1 MPKQPPDAD
10 TAFADTPVDT
20 AVEDRVAAP
29 VGAPTAPL
37 AESTIASSEQF
48 LGRWNKL
55 VSSTNW
61 EKGRIIADWRAALE
75 RSGAEVTQHSDEAWA
90 QLVGGVSSQHVG
102 RLRRVHQKFGAVREE
117 YPGLYWSH
125 FQASLDWQD
134 AEMWLEGAIGNA
146 WSVSQMRSARWEAVG
161 APDGLEPASDEA
173 GVYQGEIDEDAYA
186 AIADRETAPAQQER
200 AAADGDDERDERDD
214 SSESSSTAS
223 GETAP
228 WEDQPS
234 SGDPAPQRDRP
245 FANLAEL
252 PDDLAEAFEHFK
264 LAILSHK
271 LTGWGQVSRDDVLHA
286 LDSLRK
292 LAMAPSGDDAP
303 R

>member
-1 MPKQPPDAD
+1 MPQQPLSDD
-10 TAFADTPVDT
+10 TSFDI

-29 VGAPTAPL
+29 PTAPVAPL
-37 AESTIASSEQF
+37 SDTTIASSEQF

-61 EKGRIIADWRAALE
+61 EKGRIIFEWRASLE
-75 RSGAEVTQHSDEAWA
+75 RSGVDVTQHSDEAWA

-102 RLRRVHQKFGAVREE
+102 RLRRVHQRFGPVCDE

-125 FQASLDWQD
+125 FQAALDWND
-134 AEMWLEGAIGNA
+134 AEMWLEGAISNT
-146 WSVSQMRSARWEAVG
+146 WSVAQMRSARWEAIGVPG
-161 APDGLEPASDEA
+161 AADPETDDA
-173 GVYQGEIDEDAYA
+173 VYQGDIDDDAHA
-186 AIADRETAPAQQER
+186 AIADRSTAKPAATEDEEADSPAER
-200 AAADGDDERDERDD
+200 AERNDDG
-214 SSESSSTAS
+214 ESDA
-223 GETAP
+223 TAP
-228 WEDQPS
+228 WEDEPAAGEPS
-234 SGDPAPQRDRP
+234 PPRDRP

-271 LTGWGQVSRDDVLHA
+271 LTGWEQVSRDDVLHA

-292 LAMAPSGDDAP
+292 LALAPSGDAA
-303 R
+303 

>member
-1 MPKQPPDAD
+1 MPKSSAPAD
-10 TAFADTPVDT
+10 STEYEV
-20 AVEDRVAAP
+20 AVEDRVALPAAAP
-29 VGAPTAPL
+29 PTPL
-37 AESTIASSEQF
+37 SDSTLASSEQF

-61 EKGRIIADWRAALE
+61 EKGRIIFEWRSALE
-75 RSGAEVTQHSDEAWA
+75 RSGVDVTQHSDEAWA

-102 RLRRVHQKFGAVREE
+102 RLRRVHHRFGPVCEE

-125 FQASLDWQD
+125 FQAALDWQD
-134 AEMWLEGAIGNA
+134 AEMWLEGAISNS
-146 WSVSQMRSARWEAVG
+146 WSVAQMRSARWEAVG
-161 APDGLEPASDEA
+161 APDGAEPEA
-173 GVYQGEIDEDAYA
+173 DDAVYQGEIDDDSYA
-186 AIADRETAPAQQER
+186 AIADRSTAPPVGAS
-200 AAADGDDERDERDD
+200 DDDEADDSAERSERDD
-214 SSESSSTAS
+214 TTESAS
-223 GETAP
+223 TAP
-228 WEDQPS
+228 WEDEPTA
-234 SGDPAPQRDRP
+234 GEPAAQRDRP

-271 LTGWGQVSRDDVLHA
+271 LTGWDQVSRDDVLNA

-292 LAMAPSGDDAP
+292 LALAPSGDDAP